1 MAKRFV
7 HKSKNDFLARS
18 FVYVLLTRSMS
29 AWCVCS
35 HGELSP
41 CGLSFLC
48 VCVFLCVS
56 VPFCMCLCGLSLFL
70 YVCLCMVC
78 INLWMFCVLMAFVFE
93 SVRSLRGNW
102 QKNLWRDM
110 RFNLWR
116 SHFIVC

>member
-1 MAKRFV
+1 VWFV
-7 HKSKNDFLARS
+7 F
-18 FVYVLLTRSMS
+18 FM
-29 AWCVCS
+29 C
-35 HGELSP
+35 
-41 CGLSFLC
+41 LC
-48 VCVFLCVS
+48 FLCVS

-70 YVCLCMVC
+70 YVSLCMVC
-78 INLWMFCVLMAFVFE
+78 INLWMFCVLMAFVSE